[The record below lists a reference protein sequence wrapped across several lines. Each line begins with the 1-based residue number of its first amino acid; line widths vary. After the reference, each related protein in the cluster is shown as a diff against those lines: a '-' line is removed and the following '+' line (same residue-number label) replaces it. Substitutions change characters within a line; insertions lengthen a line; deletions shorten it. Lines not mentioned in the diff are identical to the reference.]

1 MNGNCFV
8 FSESKMAT
16 SANRRIKSAN
26 VTNQAI
32 DQANSLL
39 QNLPEKP
46 KEVMSLRE
54 AVDELQ
60 EDIRAALGKGYSYDE
75 IADILSSNGIEISVT
90 TLKRYAPAG
99 RGKRKA
105 TATKTRRRTRKG
117 EDDSSALDEVDGVD
131 SDVTESSD
139 APAKTTRKR
148 GRSAAQT
155 KAEPTAEVTETE
167 PKTTGRG
174 RRRTT
179 SDASP
184 TKVKRTTTRSTS
196 RRRK

>member
-1 MNGNCFV
+1 M

-75 IADILSSNGIEISVT
+75 IAEILSQNGIEISVT

-99 RGKRKA
+99 RGKRKT
-105 TATKTRRRTRKG
+105 TAAKPRTRRSRKG
-117 EDDSSALDEVDGVD
+117 EDDAVSDDVDESEVEG
-131 SDVTESSD
+131 SDTD
-139 APAKTTRKR
+139 AGRTTRKR
-148 GRSAAQT
+148 GRSAAQ
-155 KAEPTAEVTETE
+155 ALSEPGEEMTETE
-167 PKTTGRG
+167 SKATGRG
-174 RRRTT
+174 RRSSDSSATKAKKTT
-179 SDASP
+179 RS
-184 TKVKRTTTRSTS
+184 TTRSTS

>member
-1 MNGNCFV
+1 V

-60 EDIRAALGKGYSYDE
+60 EDIRAALAKGYSYDE
-75 IADILSSNGIEISVT
+75 IAEILSNNGIEISVT

-99 RGKRKA
+99 RGKRKTA
-105 TATKTRRRTRKG
+105 ATKPRTRRSRKG
-117 EDDSSALDEVDGVD
+117 EDDVASDDVDESELEGSEADTGR
-131 SDVTESSD
+131 
-139 APAKTTRKR
+139 TTRKR
-148 GRSAAQT
+148 GRSAAQ
-155 KAEPTAEVTETE
+155 ALSEPDEEMTETE
-167 PKTTGRG
+167 PKASGRG
-174 RRRTT
+174 RRSDSSATKAKKTT
-179 SDASP
+179 RS
-184 TKVKRTTTRSTS
+184 TTRSTS